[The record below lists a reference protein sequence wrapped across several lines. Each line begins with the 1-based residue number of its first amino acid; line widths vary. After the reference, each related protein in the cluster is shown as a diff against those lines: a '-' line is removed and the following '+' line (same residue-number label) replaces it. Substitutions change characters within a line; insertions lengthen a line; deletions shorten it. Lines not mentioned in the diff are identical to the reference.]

1 LIAGVGVGVY
11 DSFAEAVNRI
21 IKVKKTI
28 VPGIQNTGR
37 YNQHYKLYQKLYY
50 SLKEDFKDLKKIS
63 NST

>member
-1 LIAGVGVGVY
+1 
-11 DSFAEAVNRI
+11 VNGI
-21 IKVKKTI
+21 IQVKKTI

-37 YNQHYKLYQKLYY
+37 YNQYYQLYQKLYY